1 MSNRGRF
8 IIEGFFSFRKRT
20 SGKRKRFFS
29 RQLAWRK
36 KVFVSKRKKKKEKFH
51 RLFFSVG
58 EIGRRRLF
66 RRKKVFFPPAE
77 EVRGRER
84 KGIIA
89 SRYTW
94 RERRGRGR
102 AGIELM
108 EERRI
113 IVLGRLALAHLF
125 PISPRRYHCTLSF
138 PLCYM
143 CGKSGWAHAVVGYCD
158 RRSIKKEK
166 VFLGMY
172 TLFPCSAPDVFGG
185 VFPLLLLHYLCFPLP
200 IFCPFS
206 GVNALPHI
214 CCERKKMF

>member
-143 CGKSGWAHAVVGYCD
+143 CGKSGWAHAVGVLIWSPIDQEGKGILGY
-158 RRSIKKEK
+158 IH
-166 VFLGMY
+166 
-172 TLFPCSAPDVFGG
+172 TLFPGSAPDVFGG

-206 GVNALPHI
+206 GVNALPHTL
-214 CCERKKMF
+214 RNKKN